1 MRPKTV
7 LKKIYLKP
15 VAGKRPVYEV
25 LYPDGEKR
33 QSSYIE
39 LQGASTLRYDKALGR
54 FVIETTA
61 NISLGKDGA
70 CAVCGEDTRDRHVHA

>member
-1 MRPKTV
+1 MRAKSV

-15 VAGKRPVYEV
+15 LAGKRPVYEI
-25 LYPDGEKR
+25 LYADGQRR

-39 LQGASTLRYDKALGR
+39 IQGASTLRYDKALGR

-61 NISLGKDGA
+61 NLSLGKDGA
-70 CAVCGEDTRDRHVHA
+70 CSVCGEDTRDRHVHA

>member
-1 MRPKTV
+1 MRAKSV

-15 VAGKRPVYEV
+15 LAGKRPVYEI
-25 LYPDGEKR
+25 LYADGQRR

-39 LQGASTLRYDKALGR
+39 IQGASTLRYDKALGR

-61 NISLGKDGA
+61 NLSLGKDGA
-70 CAVCGEDTRDRHVHA
+70 CPVCGEDTRDRHVHA